1 MLRRLLS
8 ILLFGATLLPL
19 VAPILSS
26 GAMAQSTLPACCRRA
41 GKHHC
46 AMSAATTTNL
56 IGDKTDSASRHV
68 RVSAPCEKCPYSQRS
83 LGAVHLQVFTAAAIV
98 SPRACVLHAPSAT
111 AQAECLRRISFDRS
125 RQKRGPP
132 SLLS

>member
-8 ILLFGATLLPL
+8 ILLFGATLFPL
-19 VAPILSS
+19 IAPILSS
-26 GAMAQSTLPACCRRA
+26 GAMAQSTLPACCRRT

-46 AMSAATTTNL
+46 AMSAEATAML
-56 IGDKTDSASRHV
+56 MGDQNSGASKST

-83 LGAVHLQVFTAAAIV
+83 LGAVHLQVFTTTAIV
-98 SPRACVLHAPSAT
+98 SPRACVLHAPSAA

-132 SLLS
+132 SILS